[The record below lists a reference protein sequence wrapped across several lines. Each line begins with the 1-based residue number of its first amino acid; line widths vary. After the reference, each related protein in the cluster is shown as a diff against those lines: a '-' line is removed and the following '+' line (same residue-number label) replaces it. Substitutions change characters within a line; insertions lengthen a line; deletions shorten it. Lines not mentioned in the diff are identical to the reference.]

1 MCKKCTLSNDVHL
14 NNDQLYSGNR
24 SDANVH
30 LKENLR
36 GSAQDILRLTFS
48 VRP

>member
-14 NNDQLYSGNR
+14 NNDHYSGNR
-24 SDANVH
+24 FDANVH

-36 GSAQDILRLTFS
+36 GSVQDILRLTFS
-48 VRP
+48 VRPR